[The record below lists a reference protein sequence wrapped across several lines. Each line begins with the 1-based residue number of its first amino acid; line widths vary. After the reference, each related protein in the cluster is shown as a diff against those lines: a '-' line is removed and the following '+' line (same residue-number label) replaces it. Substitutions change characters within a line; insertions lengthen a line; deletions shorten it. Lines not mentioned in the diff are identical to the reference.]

1 MTEVRSLKQYR
12 DTVRSLNRTI
22 MPSFC
27 DGIFLRNLKM
37 EEKIVLDA
45 LAMDRALTRIAH
57 EIIEKN
63 SEAKELC
70 LVGIHRKGVPLAKQI
85 ADSIRKFSDIEVA
98 VGELDITKHRDD
110 LHIYDA
116 SVVSGETNIGFDI
129 HDKIVVLVDDV
140 IFTGRTVRAAM
151 DALIAMGRPG
161 CIQLAVLIDRG
172 HRELPIRGDYVGKNI
187 PTSRSER
194 ISVRIP
200 EYDGKKEVAIVKM
213 L

>member
-1 MTEVRSLKQYR
+1 
-12 DTVRSLNRTI
+12 
-22 MPSFC
+22 MPSLR
-27 DGIFLRNLKM
+27 DGIFIFEEIM

-45 LAMDRALTRIAH
+45 LAMDRAMTRIAH
-57 EIIEKN
+57 EIIERN
-63 SEAKELC
+63 SEAAELY
-70 LVGIHRKGVPLAKQI
+70 LVGIHRKGVPLARQI
-85 ADSIRKFSDIEVA
+85 ADSIRKFSDIEVS

-110 LHIYDA
+110 LHIYNA
-116 SVVSGETNIGFDI
+116 TEVSGETHIEFDI

-200 EYDGKKEVAIVKM
+200 EFDDKKEVAIIK
-213 L
+213 LS

>member
-1 MTEVRSLKQYR
+1 MS
-12 DTVRSLNRTI
+12 NI
-22 MPSFC
+22 
-27 DGIFLRNLKM
+27 
-37 EEKIVLDA
+37 EEKIVLDEQA
-45 LAMDRALTRIAH
+45 INRALTRISH

-63 SEAKELC
+63 SDAGELC
-70 LVGIHRKGVPLAKQI
+70 LIGIQRRGVPLAHQI
-85 ADSIRKFSDIEVA
+85 GECISKFSDISVC

-110 LHIYDA
+110 LDESMI
-116 SVVSGETNIGFDI
+116 SSISETVIDFPI
-129 HDKIVVLVDDV
+129 HNKIVVLVDDV

-151 DALIAMGRPG
+151 DALITLGRPS

-194 ISVRIP
+194 IKVNLP
-200 EYDGKKEVAIVKM
+200 EIDGKKNVTIIK

>member
-1 MTEVRSLKQYR
+1 MST
-12 DTVRSLNRTI
+12 N
-22 MPSFC
+22 
-27 DGIFLRNLKM
+27 

-45 LAMDRALTRIAH
+45 QAIDRALTRISH

-63 SEAKELC
+63 SDAGEIC
-70 LVGIHRKGVPLAKQI
+70 LIGIQRRGVPLANQI
-85 ADSIRKFSDIEVA
+85 GECIKKFSDIKVHI
-98 VGELDITKHRDD
+98 GELDITKHRDD
-110 LHIYDA
+110 LDDNTAIC
-116 SVVSGETNIGFDI
+116 SINETVIEFPI

-140 IFTGRTVRAAM
+140 IYTGRTVRAAM
-151 DALIAMGRPG
+151 DALITLGRPS

-194 ISVRIP
+194 ITVNLP
-200 EYDGKKEVAIVKM
+200 EIDGKKHVSIIK

>member
-1 MTEVRSLKQYR
+1 MAAFILQIT
-12 DTVRSLNRTI
+12 
-22 MPSFC
+22 
-27 DGIFLRNLKM
+27 GIIM
-37 EEKIVLDA
+37 EEKIVLQGIA
-45 LAMDRALTRIAH
+45 VDRALTRIAH
-57 EIIEKN
+57 EIIEHN
-63 SEAKELC
+63 SEANELY

-85 ADSIRKFSDIEVA
+85 AESIRKFSDIEVS
-98 VGELDITKHRDD
+98 VGELDITNHRDD
-110 LHIYDA
+110 LHIFDTSGA
-116 SVVSGETNIGFDI
+116 QGETNIPFDI

-151 DALIAMGRPG
+151 DALIAMGRPS

-194 ISVRIP
+194 ISVRLP
-200 EYDGKKEVAIVKM
+200 EFDGKKEVAIIKM

>member
-1 MTEVRSLKQYR
+1 
-12 DTVRSLNRTI
+12 
-22 MPSFC
+22 
-27 DGIFLRNLKM
+27 M
-37 EEKIVLDA
+37 EEKILLEEIA
-45 LAMDRALTRIAH
+45 LDRALTRIAH
-57 EIIEKN
+57 EIIERN
-63 SEAKELC
+63 SEASELY

-98 VGELDITKHRDD
+98 VGELDITNHRDD
-110 LHIYDA
+110 LHTFD
-116 SVVSGETNIGFDI
+116 VTEVSGETNIDFDI
-129 HDKIVVLVDDV
+129 HDKIVILVDDV

-151 DALIAMGRPG
+151 DALIAMGRPS

-194 ISVRIP
+194 IEVRLP

-213 L
+213 I

>member
-1 MTEVRSLKQYR
+1 MS
-12 DTVRSLNRTI
+12 NI
-22 MPSFC
+22 
-27 DGIFLRNLKM
+27 
-37 EEKIVLDA
+37 EEKIVLDEQA
-45 LAMDRALTRIAH
+45 INRALIRISH

-63 SEAKELC
+63 SDAGELC
-70 LVGIHRKGVPLAKQI
+70 IIGIQRRGVPLAGQI
-85 ADSIRKFSDIEVA
+85 GECIRKFSDIKVH

-110 LHIYDA
+110 IGD
-116 SVVSGETNIGFDI
+116 ETILDTANETVIDFPI
-129 HDKIVVLVDDV
+129 HNKIVILVDDV

-151 DALIAMGRPG
+151 DALITLGRPS

-194 ISVRIP
+194 IKVNLP
-200 EYDGKKEVAIVKM
+200 EIDGKKNVAIIK